1 MTNTQ
6 GQVPEA
12 RCQACIDRNDGFYGS
27 YASAQPHHVE
37 AMERAWLWME
47 NQADGQSKG
56 GHATFDLMMLREER
70 DALRT
75 AIDATPTHQAAD
87 SALEDALDAAF
98 EAVRKRLCAMQRYSF
113 VLDDDGVVRRVQDR
127 TGNWIEF
134 DEAHAMLDPVAVD
147 AAINS
152 DRAARAPADSVLY
165 DPKAVLDVFNSA
177 RAGSEKPVGYL
188 RGILAVIAHWESRP
202 YPHHWMVPARA
213 DSVPAQVLVA
223 ALIAAKQAINS
234 MKAEA
239 ETAAQGD
246 EQMMLEACE
255 TISNEG
261 LQADIAIRAALA
273 SAQQPA
279 PSAAVLDYPHA
290 RRFGGCPACGRSDC
304 VAMSCT
310 RTTSDDLLHIAA
322 RKQGANH
329 D

>member
-1 MTNTQ
+1 MTEQTQ
-6 GQVPEA
+6 PTDALAKLRHLYANMINGGV
-12 RCQACIDRNDGFYGS
+12 RDT
-27 YASAQPHHVE
+27 ASAKRIAEGLLSPAIEALEKWGTPAGAASGLPTAQEPKYTVTGTHIVNRVTGEAVPHDEPVFVF
-37 AMERAWLWME
+37 RA
-47 NQADGQSKG
+47 
-56 GHATFDLMMLREER
+56 R
-70 DALRT
+70 DALGVRALEAYLALIGEREPSSEHANAVRGRIADFQRFAASHPARMKWPDTT
-75 AIDATPTHQAAD
+75 AQAA
-87 SALEDALDAAF
+87 E
-98 EAVRKRLCAMQRYSF
+98 
-113 VLDDDGVVRRVQDR
+113 
-127 TGNWIEF
+127 
-134 DEAHAMLDPVAVD
+134 
-147 AAINS
+147 
-152 DRAARAPADSVLY
+152 
-165 DPKAVLDVFNSA
+165 
-177 RAGSEKPVGYL
+177 
-188 RGILAVIAHWESRP
+188 
-202 YPHHWMVPARA
+202 
-213 DSVPAQVLVA
+213 SVPAQVLVA

-322 RKQGANH
+322 RKQGGA
-329 D
+329 